1 MRHLHHPTSRLKQ
14 PESLVTMTTATTTP
28 AIRMLLV
35 DDHAIVRE
43 GLRALLDDCEELTI
57 VGEAADGDEAVSAA
71 LALKPDVVLIDLKM
85 PGLAAPDAIK
95 RIRSEL
101 PGTHVLVLTSYAE
114 EGQVQQVMGNG
125 ALGYVLKDV
134 ARAELVRAIRTVARG
149 EPWLHAEAQRS
160 LLAQLRKPPET
171 DPLAELTDRERSVLQ
186 LIAQGRSNK
195 QIGNTLHLTEG
206 TIKGYVSSILSK
218 LGLED
223 RTQAAL
229 FAVKHGLVEN

>member
-1 MRHLHHPTSRLKQ
+1 MNAPIRL
-14 PESLVTMTTATTTP
+14 
-28 AIRMLLV
+28 LLV

-43 GLRALLDDCEELTI
+43 GLRALLDDSDELTI
-57 VGEAADGDEAVSAA
+57 VGEAADGDEAVQAA
-71 LALKPDVVLIDLKM
+71 LSLKPDVVLIDLKM
-85 PGLAAPDAIK
+85 PGLPAADAIG
-95 RIRSEL
+95 RIRGTL
-101 PGTHVLVLTSYAE
+101 PTTQVLVLTSYAE
-114 EGQVQQVMGNG
+114 EGQVQQVMGKG

-134 ARAELVRAIRTVARG
+134 ARAELMRAIRTVARG

-160 LLAQLRKPPET
+160 LLAHLRKPPEA
-171 DPLAELTDRERSVLQ
+171 DPLGDLTDREVSVLK

-195 QIGNTLHLTEG
+195 QIGGTLHLTEG

-229 FAVKHGLVEN
+229 FAVRHGLVQNAAK

>member
-1 MRHLHHPTSRLKQ
+1 MNPSIRL
-14 PESLVTMTTATTTP
+14 
-28 AIRMLLV
+28 LLV

-43 GLRALLDDCEELTI
+43 GLRALLDDSDELSI
-57 VGEAADGDEAVSAA
+57 VGEAADGDQAVTSA

-85 PGLAAPDAIK
+85 PGLPAPEAIR
-95 RIRSEL
+95 RICAEL
-101 PGTHVLVLTSYAE
+101 PATHVLVLTSYAE
-114 EGQVQQVMGNG
+114 EGQVQEVMGNG

-134 ARAELVRAIRTVARG
+134 ARAELMRAIRTVAQG

-160 LLAQLRKPPET
+160 LLAQLRKPPEA
-171 DPLAELTDRERSVLQ
+171 DPLADLTDRERSVLK

-218 LGLED
+218 LSLED

-229 FAVKHGLVEN
+229 FAVRHGLVENKKAAE

>member
-1 MRHLHHPTSRLKQ
+1 MSNPIRL
-14 PESLVTMTTATTTP
+14 
-28 AIRMLLV
+28 LLV

-43 GLRALLDDCEELTI
+43 GLRALLEDTSELVI
-57 VGEAADGDEAVSAA
+57 DGEATDGDEAVRTA
-71 LALKPDVVLIDLKM
+71 LALRPDVVLIDLKM
-85 PGLAAPDAIK
+85 PGLPAAEAIR

-101 PGTHVLVLTSYAE
+101 PSTQVLVLTSYAE
-114 EGQVQQVMGNG
+114 EGQVQRVVGSG

-134 ARAELVRAIRTVARG
+134 AKAELVRAIRTVARG

-160 LLAQLRKPPET
+160 LLAHLRKPPES
-171 DPLAELTDRERSVLQ
+171 DPLAELTDRERSVLK

-195 QIGNTLHLTEG
+195 QIGSTLHLTEG

-218 LGLED
+218 LNLED

-229 FAVKHGLVEN
+229 FAVRHGLVENVTR

>member
-1 MRHLHHPTSRLKQ
+1 MNPSIRL
-14 PESLVTMTTATTTP
+14 
-28 AIRMLLV
+28 LLV

-43 GLRALLDDCEELTI
+43 GLRALLDDSDELSI
-57 VGEAADGDEAVSAA
+57 VGEAADGDQAVTSA
-71 LALKPDVVLIDLKM
+71 LALKM
-85 PGLAAPDAIK
+85 PGLPAPEAIR
-95 RIRSEL
+95 RIRAEL
-101 PGTHVLVLTSYAE
+101 PATHVLVLTSYAE
-114 EGQVQQVMGNG
+114 EGQVQEVMGNG

-134 ARAELVRAIRTVARG
+134 ARAELMRAIRTVAQG

-160 LLAQLRKPPET
+160 LLAQLRKPPEA
-171 DPLAELTDRERSVLQ
+171 DPLADLTDRERSVLK

-218 LGLED
+218 LSLED

-229 FAVKHGLVEN
+229 FAVRHGLVENKKAAE

>member
-1 MRHLHHPTSRLKQ
+1 MSNPTIRL
-14 PESLVTMTTATTTP
+14 
-28 AIRMLLV
+28 LLV

-43 GLRALLDDCEELTI
+43 GLRALLEDTSELLI
-57 VGEAADGDEAVSAA
+57 AGEATDGDEAVKAA

-85 PGLAAPDAIK
+85 PGLPAADAIK

-101 PGTHVLVLTSYAE
+101 PTTQVLVLTSYAE
-114 EGQVQQVMGNG
+114 EGQVQQVVGSG

-134 ARAELVRAIRTVARG
+134 AKAELMRAIRTVARG

-160 LLAQLRKPPET
+160 LLAHLRKPPES
-171 DPLAELTDRERSVLQ
+171 DPLAELTDRERSVLK

-195 QIGNTLHLTEG
+195 QIGSTLHLTEG

-218 LGLED
+218 LNLED

-229 FAVKHGLVEN
+229 FAVRHGLVENVSR

>member
-1 MRHLHHPTSRLKQ
+1 MNAPIRL
-14 PESLVTMTTATTTP
+14 
-28 AIRMLLV
+28 LLV

-43 GLRALLDDCEELTI
+43 GLRALLDDSDELSI
-57 VGEAADGDEAVSAA
+57 VGEAADGDEAVQAA
-71 LALKPDVVLIDLKM
+71 LSLKPDVVLIDLKM
-85 PGLAAPDAIK
+85 PGLPAADAIG
-95 RIRSEL
+95 RIRSGL
-101 PGTHVLVLTSYAE
+101 PTTQVLVLTSYAE
-114 EGQVQQVMGNG
+114 EGQVQQVMGKG

-134 ARAELVRAIRTVARG
+134 ARAELMRAIRTVARG

-160 LLAQLRKPPET
+160 LLAHLRKPPEA
-171 DPLAELTDRERSVLQ
+171 DPLSDLTDREISVLK

-195 QIGNTLHLTEG
+195 QIGGTLHLTEG

-229 FAVKHGLVEN
+229 FAVRHGLVQNAAK

>member
-1 MRHLHHPTSRLKQ
+1 MTNPSIRL
-14 PESLVTMTTATTTP
+14 
-28 AIRMLLV
+28 LLV

-43 GLRALLDDCEELTI
+43 GLRALLEDTSELMI
-57 VGEAADGDEAVSAA
+57 AGEASDGDEAVKAA

-85 PGLAAPDAIK
+85 PGLPAADAIK

-101 PGTHVLVLTSYAE
+101 PTTHVLVLTSYAE
-114 EGQVQQVMGNG
+114 EGQVQQVVGSG

-134 ARAELVRAIRTVARG
+134 AKAELMRAIRTVARG

-160 LLAQLRKPPET
+160 LLAHLRKPPES
-171 DPLAELTDRERSVLQ
+171 DPLAELTDRERSVLK

-195 QIGNTLHLTEG
+195 QIGSTLHLTEG

-218 LGLED
+218 LNLED

-229 FAVKHGLVEN
+229 FAVRHGLVENVSR